1 MCVRPRRGVRAYRQ
15 EFHINPILQSFAQR
29 GREESPGDTQG
40 KEPTQHPSF
49 LRFQL
54 HLTKNFPGFSLVE
67 KSHDD
72 PGILALWNGE
82 RTEFLRDAGRGQD
95 KHFHSFDFL
104 SQGAQCRVLFDE

>member
-1 MCVRPRRGVRAYRQ
+1 MWERPRCGVRANRQ
-15 EFHINPILQSFAQR
+15 EFHTNPILQSFAQR
-29 GREESPGDTQG
+29 GKEESPRDTQG
-40 KEPTQHPSF
+40 KEPTQCPSF

-82 RTEFLRDAGRGQD
+82 RTELLRDAGRDQGKQ
-95 KHFHSFDFL
+95 FHSFDFL
-104 SQGAQCRVLFDE
+104 SQGTQCRVLFDE